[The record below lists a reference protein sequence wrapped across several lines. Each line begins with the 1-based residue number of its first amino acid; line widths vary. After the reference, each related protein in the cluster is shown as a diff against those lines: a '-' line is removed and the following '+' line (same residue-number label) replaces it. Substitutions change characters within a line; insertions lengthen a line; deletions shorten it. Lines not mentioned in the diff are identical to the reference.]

1 MDNEVY
7 DDEVFEISYDRNRNI
22 KNYGTT
28 SNNIGVN
35 NILDKKEKERFIQEF
50 IKQIF
55 QKINKEIIL
64 VVDRFEGNIA
74 VCEDRETG
82 EMTNIEITKLPEG
95 VLEGDVLNYKNGE
108 YTIDVEKRKEIEDRI
123 NNKVKNLFDD

>member
-74 VCEDRETG
+74 VCEDRKTG

>member
-108 YTIDVEKRKEIEDRI
+108 YAIDVEKRKEIEDRI

>member
-35 NILDKKEKERFIQEF
+35 NILAKKEKERFIQEF